1 MLIYLTPYSV
11 ELKTFYSLS
20 TLYRNSARSVFRY
33 KTQDGRERNP
43 NCGSPMSLHYAN
55 AYPIR
60 LWHFLN
66 E

>member
-43 NCGSPMSLHYAN
+43 NCGSPMCSPLCQCIPYSFMA
-55 AYPIR
+55 
-60 LWHFLN
+60 FFK
-66 E
+66 